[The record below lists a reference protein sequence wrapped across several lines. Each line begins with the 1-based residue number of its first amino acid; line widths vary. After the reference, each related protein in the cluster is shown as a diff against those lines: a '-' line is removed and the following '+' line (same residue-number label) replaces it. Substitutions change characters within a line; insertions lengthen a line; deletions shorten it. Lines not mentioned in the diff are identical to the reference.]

1 MIGAGA
7 GQIQGL
13 LLGQLVEVIDEK
25 VNMKRSASQEALIEK
40 KQDYEHINH
49 NYHVIHHLV
58 IRFKKDILKAENFEH
73 LNQTNNLLP
82 DTLLKNANEK
92 INEQD
97 YDIYLITGE
106 SMEAV
111 NDEIVGLEQ
120 SKITNRNSIE
130 EFSASQLPENLNI
143 YFKMNEN

>member
-13 LLGQLVEVIDEK
+13 LLGQLVEVIDDK

-40 KQDYEHINH
+40 RQDYEHINH

-58 IRFKKDILKAENFEH
+58 MRFKKDILKPGNFEH
-73 LNQTNNLLP
+73 LIEANNLRA
-82 DTLLKNANEK
+82 DTLLKNANEI
-92 INEQD
+92 INEED
-97 YDIYLITGE
+97 YDIYLITAE
-106 SMEAV
+106 SMDAPA
-111 NDEIVGLEQ
+111 NDEIGSDE

-130 EFSASQLPENLNI
+130 VFSASQLPDDLNI
-143 YFKMNEN
+143 YFKMNEI